1 MQTNEPELVQVVD
14 VNESGDEEQVE
25 RSEEPEVVDVDEP
38 METNVEEE
46 EEERAS
52 VDSSVRTVPPPVVQT
67 IRTSLFNAPFAAPAF
82 AAAQPHPAGPPPS
95 ADEDLD
101 GPPTPAG
108 PIPKSKGPVPLM
120 SLSVKPPP
128 RSESPERRFRDDRS
142 MSSSSAF
149 LPKALED
156 ALAFQTERAH
166 QVNTY
171 KFLIFLYFLP
181 L

>member
-1 MQTNEPELVQVVD
+1 MQTNEPGLVQDVEIGNREEAESSDEPEVVD
-14 VNESGDEEQVE
+14 GD
-25 RSEEPEVVDVDEP
+25 EPEVVDVDEP
-38 METNVEEE
+38 METTVEEE
-46 EEERAS
+46 EER
-52 VDSSVRTVPPPVVQT
+52 DSSVRVVPPAVIQT
-67 IRTSLFNAPFAAPAF
+67 TRTSLFSAPFAAPAF
-82 AAAQPHPAGPPPS
+82 AAAQPHPAGPPPT

-128 RSESPERRFRDDRS
+128 RSESPERRFRDDS
-142 MSSSSAF
+142 PMSSSAY

-166 QVNTY
+166 QV
-171 KFLIFLYFLP
+171 IFYL
-181 L
+181 